1 MHILEQFYF
10 FLCLFNSF
18 SLISASRITNTMLNK
33 SDESVHPCISP
44 ELDIMLLAV
53 EYPWTEEPGGLQSI
67 ALQRARHDWSDLV
80 KKKKKNYV
88 SYGFVIYRPY
98 YVEVCPLCCM
108 LLSLMDVFKRES
120 IQGKMV
126 LPWDQTPK
134 IQWVYLKSKAIVCH
148 SLQVVTPQ
156 LPILH
161 LVSRVLL
168 KP

>member
-67 ALQRARHDWSDLV
+67 ALQRARHD
-80 KKKKKNYV
+80 
-88 SYGFVIYRPY
+88 
-98 YVEVCPLCCM
+98 
-108 LLSLMDVFKRES
+108 
-120 IQGKMV
+120 
-126 LPWDQTPK
+126 
-134 IQWVYLKSKAIVCH
+134 
-148 SLQVVTPQ
+148 
-156 LPILH
+156 
-161 LVSRVLL
+161 
-168 KP
+168 